1 MQELFLKK
9 EDFKYINL
17 YANLKDFDDFA
28 LIGLCK
34 TAVDN
39 QVGSISVKDDYVE
52 NVWKWLELSDVS
64 LNSIVNN
71 FDGNMSLDE
80 VFKRIKT
87 SCNRGADAIEV
98 FVPPFFFDVDIENI
112 SSKMDECL
120 QAIAEAKGVKKVK
133 ISCESSFLKTPS
145 NLKGIVYLLSKY
157 KIDYLKTASGLYSSN
172 STINHL
178 NAIMEEEKSTPS
190 LGVDFLFDNHLS
202 SAFVID
208 DSIRLAG
215 SLLGQDRLDAKQ
227 FMVSCFVKDFNTLL
241 GKSTC

>member
-1 MQELFLKK
+1 MQEFFLSRD
-9 EDFKYINL
+9 DFKYINL
-17 YANLKDFDDFA
+17 YANLKEFDDFA

-39 QVGSISVKDDYVE
+39 QVGSISVKDEYVE

-64 LNSIVNN
+64 INSVINN

-80 VFKRIKT
+80 VFRRIKT
-87 SCNRGADAIEV
+87 SCNRGADTIEV
-98 FVPPFFFDVDIENI
+98 LVPPFFFDVDVENI
-112 SSKMDECL
+112 PAKMDECL
-120 QAIAEAKGVKKVK
+120 QAIIEAKGVKKVK
-133 ISCESSFLKTPS
+133 ISCESSFLKYPS
-145 NLKGIVYLLSKY
+145 TLKGVVYLLSKY

-172 STINHL
+172 STINQL
-178 NAIMEEEKSTPS
+178 NAILEEAKSSTF
-190 LGVDFLFDNHLS
+190 LGVDFLYDNHLS
-202 SAFVID
+202 GGFVVD

-215 SLLGQDRLDAKQ
+215 KLLGQERLDNKQ

>member
-1 MQELFLKK
+1 MQELFLKPD
-9 EDFKYINL
+9 DFKYVNL
-17 YANLKDFDDFA
+17 YANLKEFDDFA

-64 LNSIVNN
+64 INAIINN

-80 VFKRIKT
+80 VYRRIKT
-87 SCNRGADAIEV
+87 SCNKGADTIEI
-98 FVPPFFFDVDIENI
+98 FVPPFFFDVDVENI
-112 SSKMDECL
+112 PSKMDECL
-120 QAIAEAKGVKKVK
+120 LAISEAKGVKKVK
-133 ISCESSFLKTPS
+133 VSCESSFLKYPS
-145 NLKGIVYLLSKY
+145 TLKGIVYLLSKY

-178 NAIMEEEKSTPS
+178 NALLEEAKSVNS
-190 LGVDFLFDNHLS
+190 LGMDFLFDNHLS
-202 SAFVID
+202 NPFVID
-208 DSIRLAG
+208 DSIRLARC
-215 SLLGQDRLDAKQ
+215 LLGQERLDNKQ
-227 FMVSCFVKDFNTLL
+227 FMVSCFVKDFSLLL